1 MPEGKLVA
9 ALRRF
14 CEGEVEFILV
24 GGLAAAL
31 SGSPIHTLD
40 IDLVYSPEAENINR
54 LLVVLQSMDAVFR
67 IQPERRLR
75 PDGSH
80 LTAGGHLN
88 LLTSFG
94 PLDLLGTI
102 GQNLGLSDLIPHS
115 HELEVGPG
123 VRVRVLDLEMLIS
136 MKEQLPSEKDL
147 AMLPILRRTLKESRK
162 REV

>member
-31 SGSPIHTLD
+31 SGAPIHTLD

-54 LLVVLQSMDAVFR
+54 LLVILQSMDAVFR

-75 PDGSH
+75 PDRSH

-102 GQNLGLSDLIPHS
+102 GQNLGFSDLIPHS

-123 VRVRVLDLEMLIS
+123 VRVRVLNLEMLIS
-136 MKEQLPSEKDL
+136 MKEQLGSEKDL
-147 AMLPILRRTLKESRK
+147 AMLPILRRTLNESRK